1 MRLLILGTA
10 TWGLHVAT
18 ETLFRAG
25 HATVQERLEPMIVV
39 SVLTAAAVM
48 VFTRANVLAQA
59 SIAFLIAVLA
69 LANGAMHLYGLT
81 IHRQAAHAPSPGANV
96 AAALRDAGGVA
107 TLIAGTWLLG
117 LAIVLLHRRRVARR
131 SRPSSLWRRC
141 ARAGANIAVGL
152 AVLALVVFPVVLGT
166 VQDFTD
172 SSTPQLAPCH
182 PATKWWSWWPR
193 TGSSFSGWYRPST
206 NGAAV
211 LLVPSASGTRDSV
224 RAHADMLVK
233 HGYGVLAYD
242 ARGSGA
248 SAGVRNAYGWG
259 WSADVVGGVRF
270 LSAQGDVQPS
280 RIGAIGLSTVADI
293 LIETVAARGDGGVNL
308 SATVLDGATARSSGD
323 LATLERAPA
332 DALGNLPLRVT
343 FGVISLLSGTR
354 PGQPLRH
361 LSAEAGRH
369 GTAML
374 LVGAG
379 SIPQEIQ
386 LNRRYAAAADARL
399 WTLPTSL
406 THEASTPASA
416 TRTGSS
422 DFSTTH
428 CSTDLLSP
436 AATRDFSGE
445 QRLRTACPSILVAA

>member
-1 MRLLILGTA
+1 MHLRPRWPTLGTQSRLLILATA

-25 HATVQERLEPMIVV
+25 HATVQERLEPMVVV
-39 SVLTAAAVM
+39 SVLTAAAFIA
-48 VFTRANVLAQA
+48 FTRADVLAQA

-69 LANGAMHLYGLT
+69 LANGSMHVYDLMA
-81 IHRQAAHAPSPGANV
+81 HREAADVPYAGASV
-96 AAALRDAGGVA
+96 ADAARDAGGVA

-117 LAIVLLHRRRVARR
+117 LTIVLLHRRRVARR

-141 ARAGANIAVGL
+141 ARAGADIAVSL
-152 AVLALVVFPVVLGT
+152 AVLALVVLPVVLGT
-166 VQDFTD
+166 VQTHRLQHT
-172 SSTPQLAPCH
+172 STGRL
-182 PATKWWSWWPR
+182 PAGFNVVELVASDGVKL
-193 TGSSFSGWYRPST
+193 SGWYHASS

-211 LLVPSASGTRDSV
+211 LLVPSASGTRDSA
-224 RAHADMLVK
+224 RAHADMLVE

-270 LSAQGDVQPS
+270 LSAQGDVQTS
-280 RIGAIGLSTVADI
+280 RIGAIGLSTGADV
-293 LIETVAARGDGGVNL
+293 LIETAAAQGDEEVTL

-323 LATLERAPA
+323 LAPMERAPE

-361 LSAEAGRH
+361 LAAAARRH
-369 GTAML
+369 ATPMFF
-374 LVGAG
+374 VGAG
-379 SIPQEIQ
+379 SIPQEIP
-386 LNRRYAAAADARL
+386 LNRRYAAAAGARL
-399 WTLPTSL
+399 WTLPDVAHTRGIHDGVGYEDRVIGFLDHALLGRTS
-406 THEASTPASA
+406 
-416 TRTGSS
+416 
-422 DFSTTH
+422 
-428 CSTDLLSP
+428 
-436 AATRDFSGE
+436 
-445 QRLRTACPSILVAA
+445 